1 MPRRSPALTPHH
13 TLATM
18 SSSSRPTIYL
28 FDVDGTLM
36 TFHGAGRVA
45 YRRALRDLVGR
56 ADDLL
61 DFSFAGLTDKGLV
74 RKALQRADTPVDDV
88 LIEELLQRYAD
99 YLPEAI
105 KGSDFKTHPGVHDL
119 LDRLHQ
125 LDDVAIG
132 LGTGNIE
139 QGARLKLSYATP
151 ELNDYFSFGGFGSDA
166 EQRDELLAAGARR
179 GADALGLAVESCRVI
194 VIGDTPLDVRA
205 GRAIGARVVGVTSG
219 GASHR
224 ELSDA
229 DPDHLFEHLAD
240 DGVQHALV
248 DHDSG

>member
-1 MPRRSPALTPHH
+1 
-13 TLATM
+13 M

-36 TFHGAGRVA
+36 TFRGAGRVA
-45 YRRALRDLVGR
+45 YRRALRDLVGT
-56 ADDLL
+56 ADGLL

-74 RKALQRADTPVDDV
+74 RKALERTDTPVDDD
-88 LIEELLQRYAD
+88 LIEEVLQRYAD

-105 KGSDFKTHPGVHDL
+105 EGSNFKTHPGVHDL

-125 LDDVAIG
+125 FDDVAIG

-151 ELNDYFSFGGFGSDA
+151 QLNDYFSFGGFGSDA

-179 GADALGLAVESCRVI
+179 GADALGIAIDACRVI
-194 VIGDTPLDVRA
+194 IIGDTPLDVRA
-205 GRAIGARVVGVTSG
+205 GRAIGAQVVGVTSG

-224 ELSDA
+224 ELADA
-229 DPDHLFEHLAD
+229 DPDHLFEHLGD
-240 DGVQHALV
+240 DGVHEALTENIG
-248 DHDSG
+248 D